1 MGDGEEAHTA
11 LPTALL
17 TVEALIR
24 DETDAEITAYKIDPA
39 FGKPPRQL
47 VLHLDTNRQ
56 RKGLAEALLRKV
68 PYLATLRLVLTPT
81 HSLTHSSHPIPSK
94 PPD

>member
-11 LPTALL
+11 PPTALL

-81 HSLTHSSHPIPSK
+81 HSLIPSRPIPSK
-94 PPD
+94 PPE